1 MPGSCHMHVLLR
13 SYLAAHIYA
22 FPQRSIKRT
31 LKNKK
36 TKNQKTTHEV
46 NSPVFS
52 VLLLYFRFRFK
63 SLVQPK
69 LKKNCKIQSPISCVT
84 FPS

>member
-1 MPGSCHMHVLLR
+1 MPGSCHMHVLSR

-31 LKNKK
+31 LKKK
-36 TKNQKTTHEV
+36 QTHKV

-52 VLLLYFRFRFK
+52 VLLLYFRFSFK

-69 LKKNCKIQSPISCVT
+69 LKNCKIQSPISRVT